1 MKGAS
6 AARWTGVICALSALA
21 LLASPA
27 AAIEFWE
34 DRVAI
39 HGFYGQQ
46 IRSLVRDFSFD
57 DDFDLA
63 QWYHVLNLEIE
74 ADIAPEGF
82 GPFDLV
88 SAFGRIEVRYD
99 CVWRRACGIFSGA
112 DAYGDRARKLPKRL
126 HSGRRAGYVLAE
138 FTGDTRRYRAYTDF
152 SQVTANLRDIPTPS
166 RDPIEFG
173 YIPGLVGLS
182 ASKGPDG
189 MLGTEDDPWP
199 YYTEYMD
206 PDHCLFAVQ
215 RTKGSAD
222 GVGTRNLPVTPGC
235 KIRPIAPM
243 ADKANPLRAGDFNPA
258 TLAFGGGVLPMRP
271 APRLAAGP
279 LWSRG
284 ERAQGV
290 WLPNERLAQY
300 LRDGEFDSFD
310 QNFRQEELEWN
321 RGASQQDEKEL
332 KELYVDLEF
341 LDSRLWL
348 RIGKQNIVWGKTEL
362 FRTTDQFNPQD
373 IALASLPS
381 LEESRIALWAVRA
394 VWSFYNVGPLE
405 DVRFEVA
412 MNYDQF
418 EPTDLGRCGEPYAPL
433 PVCDKTYG
441 LMAHGFVADAIAGE
455 IRPPN
460 PWNSWKGTE
469 VGARLEWRYDR
480 FSFAVTDF
488 YGYNDGPY
496 VDPIFSYSRNVDPR
510 TGRPRWGMSTGQC
523 KTGGERSCLTARN
536 ALTQHSVNQTQFHF
550 ICATSIGF
558 IDLDTT
564 SCGQTIFNSQN
575 ATPGTIGVEPRVM
588 IATANIM
595 SGQNNTPDPVLY
607 PASVFFN
614 GAFVLEGLGEFNQ
627 NTINAL
633 NDLAAEPNTA
643 IQRFLSTTF
652 GANTPTV
659 LVPLVV
665 DPNDEGLADLTGTA
679 FVGDPRVT
687 TWAPTGL
694 QPFLTD
700 EQEALLGCG
709 RFYGTQCD
717 IDGIDLMNAEASAS
731 MQSWSVFDGTF
742 GPGLWDTRDASRAQP
757 GTVGFQGGPVCVRY
771 ENGRSYILPGCRG
784 PGDPGYDRNVDGSTG
799 DARQP
804 FTNQRFRSEMAVL
817 SWNVQTLLVALSLPL
832 DPDNPRESE
841 FDANRPFRTDGCS
854 FAAPSFCGNIVAY
867 NSIVGARRDSVRAG
881 GNGRYG
887 RRDFIWHGGGDFALR
902 YEKRNVL
909 GFSMDFAEDLTKSNW
924 GLELTWIEGV
934 PFSNNNSFGAVSKAS
949 TFNLTLSVDRPTFI
963 NFLNQNRTF
972 FFNSQW
978 FFQYVDNYVK
988 GFTSNGPWN
997 TLATFTVTTGYFQ
1010 DRLLPGVTFVY
1021 DFQSN
1026 SGAALPSVTYRFT
1039 ENFSATFGM
1048 AGFWGRYEKKPS
1060 PLWSAGLDNHV
1071 GRGAYKS
1078 FVENGLSAVRERD
1091 EIFMRIRYTF

>member
-1 MKGAS
+1 VL
-6 AARWTGVICALSALA
+6 T

-34 DRVAI
+34 DRIAI

-46 IRSLVRDFSFD
+46 IRSLVRDFSFE

-126 HSGRRAGYVLAE
+126 HSGRRAGYTLME
-138 FTGDTRRYRAYTDF
+138 FNGDTRRYRAYTDF
-152 SQVTANLRDIPTPS
+152 SQVNANLKDIPTPS

-173 YIPGLVGLS
+173 YVPGVVGLS

-189 MLGTEDDPWP
+189 MLGSGDDPWP

-206 PDHCLFAVQ
+206 PENCLFAVQ
-215 RTKGSAD
+215 RTKGSSD
-222 GVGTRNLPVTPGC
+222 GVGTRNLPWTPGC
-235 KIRPIAPM
+235 KVRPIAPM
-243 ADKANPLRAGDFNPA
+243 ADRANPLRAGDFNPA
-258 TLAFGGGVLPMRP
+258 TRAFGGGALPMRP

-290 WLPNERLAQY
+290 WLPNERLAEY
-300 LRDGEFDSFD
+300 LQEGEFDSFD
-310 QNFRQEELEWN
+310 QNFRQRELEWN

-332 KELYVDLEF
+332 KELYLDVEL

-373 IALASLPS
+373 LALASLPS

-441 LMAHGFVADAIAGE
+441 LMAHGFVAGAIAGE
-455 IRPPN
+455 MRPPN

-488 YGYNDGPY
+488 YGYNDGAY
-496 VDPIFSYSRNVDPR
+496 ADPIFAYSRNVDPR
-510 TGRPRWGMSTGQC
+510 TGRPRVGMSTGQC
-523 KTGGERSCLTARN
+523 KTGGERACLNRKN

-558 IDLDTT
+558 LDLDTT
-564 SCGQTIFNSQN
+564 ACGQSIFNSQRP
-575 ATPGTIGVEPRVM
+575 AAAGIAPTIAQALSSGM
-588 IATANIM
+588 A
-595 SGQNNTPDPVLY
+595 GQNPMAESPLTGGGLYLGLTQQLAGWTQDTSDAVSAATRGYPYDGIVPGSAKLGGYPTP
-607 PASVFFN
+607 
-614 GAFVLEGLGEFNQ
+614 
-627 NTINAL
+627 
-633 NDLAAEPNTA
+633 
-643 IQRFLSTTF
+643 
-652 GANTPTV
+652 
-659 LVPLVV
+659 LVPLVENGAT
-665 DPNDEGLADLTGTA
+665 DGGPPLPGEHPNPIQSLFTQFGLSAL
-679 FVGDPRVT
+679 
-687 TWAPTGL
+687 
-694 QPFLTD
+694 LTD

-709 RFYGTQCD
+709 PFYGTNCD
-717 IDGIDLMNAEASAS
+717 IDGIDLMNLEASAAI
-731 MQSWSVFDGTF
+731 QSWPIFDGTF

-757 GTVGFQGGPVCVRY
+757 GTVGFQGGPVCTRY
-771 ENGRSYILPGCRG
+771 ENGRTFILPGCRRG
-784 PGDPGYDRNVDGSTG
+784 REPGDGRADSGYDWTVDGTTIGAGSYVG
-799 DARQP
+799 LFSNAGYRVHP
-804 FTNQRFRSEMAVL
+804 FTGQEWAGEMAIL
-817 SWNVQTLLVALSLPL
+817 SWNTLMVLVALSTPE
-832 DPDNPRESE
+832 DVNNPQRDE
-841 FDANRPFRTDGCS
+841 FDASKPFRTDGCS
-854 FAAPSFCGNIVAY
+854 FAAPVFCGNIAAY
-867 NSIVGARRDSVRAG
+867 NSIVGIRRDSVRAG

-887 RRDFIWHGGGDFALR
+887 RRDFIWHGGGDIALR

-934 PFSNNNSFGAVSKAS
+934 PFTNNNSFGAASNAS

-997 TLATFTVTTGYFQ
+997 ILATFTVTTGYFQ

-1026 SGAALPSVTYRFT
+1026 SGAALPTVTYRFT
-1039 ENFSATFGM
+1039 ENFSASFGV
-1048 AGFWGRYEKKPS
+1048 AGFWGRYEKKPTS
-1060 PLWSAGLDNHV
+1060 LWSVALDNRV